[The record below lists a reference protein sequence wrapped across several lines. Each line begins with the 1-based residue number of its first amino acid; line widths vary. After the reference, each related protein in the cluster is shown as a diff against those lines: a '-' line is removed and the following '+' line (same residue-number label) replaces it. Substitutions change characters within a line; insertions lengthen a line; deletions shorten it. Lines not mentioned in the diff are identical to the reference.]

1 MRRLTALLLSAALTA
16 TVALG
21 LAGCAPAS
29 DPVVVSADTVIVD
42 VRTPEEFASGHL
54 EGAVNINLQSG
65 QFEQEIST
73 LSLDGE
79 YLVYCRSGNR
89 SAQAIS
95 IMQGLGFTD
104 LTDLGGVD
112 AAAQATGITIVTGG

>member
-1 MRRLTALLLSAALTA
+1 MRRLAALLITAA
-16 TVALG
+16 VALG

-65 QFEQEIST
+65 QFEQEIGA
-73 LSLDGE
+73 LPLDGE

>member
-1 MRRLTALLLSAALTA
+1 MRRLAALLLTA

-29 DPVVVSADTVIVD
+29 EPVAVSADTVIID
-42 VRTPEEFASGHL
+42 VRTPEEFAGGHL
-54 EGAVNINLQSG
+54 DGAVNINLQSG
-65 QFEQEIST
+65 VFEQEIAE
-73 LSLDGE
+73 LPLDGE

-104 LTDLGGVD
+104 LTNLGSVE
-112 AAAQATGITIVTGG
+112 AASSATGIQIVTGG

>member
-1 MRRLTALLLSAALTA
+1 MRRLAALLLTA
-16 TVALG
+16 TVALS
-21 LAGCAPAS
+21 LAGCAPAA
-29 DPVVVSADTVIVD
+29 DPVTVSTDTVIID
-42 VRTPEEFASGHL
+42 VRTPDEFASGHL

-65 QFEQEIST
+65 VFEQEIGT
-73 LSLDGE
+73 LPLDGA

-89 SAQAIS
+89 SAQAIA

-112 AAAQATGITIVTGG
+112 AAAQATGIAVVTG

>member
-1 MRRLTALLLSAALTA
+1 MRRLAALLLTA

-21 LAGCAPAS
+21 LAGCTPAA
-29 DPVVVSADTVIVD
+29 DAVEVTTDTVIID

-65 QFEQEIST
+65 QFEQEVGA
-73 LSLDGE
+73 LPLDGE

-89 SAQAIS
+89 SAQAVS
-95 IMQGLGFTD
+95 TMQGLGFTD

-112 AAAQATGITIVTGG
+112 AAAQATGIAIVTG